1 MKSILVYEQALDF
14 IKQRNA
20 RGVPIRVRRRR
31 RGTKPLLLPNITLK
45 VLDGADWK
53 RASKIIIVCRPYNCI
68 PRKLKG
74 ICKDIFELMS
84 LIKQLDK
91 R

>member
-53 RASKIIIVCRPYNCI
+53 QA
-68 PRKLKG
+68 
-74 ICKDIFELMS
+74 
-84 LIKQLDK
+84 
-91 R
+91 